1 MSLIRLEPFGGLGE
15 LFGRSF
21 PSRSL
26 WPHWALEESAA
37 HTPEWRPSA
46 DISETD
52 KEYLIRA
59 ELPAV
64 KKEDVKVTVENGVI
78 TIQGERKQDKD
89 EKTEKYHRVESVR
102 GSFTRS
108 FSLPENVSA
117 EAIRC
122 DSRDG
127 VLTVR
132 IPKAQPSVRE
142 PRQIPVE

>member
-26 WPHWALEESAA
+26 WPHWALEESAGHA
-37 HTPEWRPSA
+37 PEWRPSA

-78 TIQGERKQDKD
+78 TIQGERKQDKE